1 MIEGKEPTSTYGFL
15 LPCGKLFPSK
25 TIIRVLKNR
34 YTGDT
39 GVACRLHYDKE
50 SGRMTE
56 LENPFVEEEENNIP
70 F

>member
-1 MIEGKEPTSTYGFL
+1 VIALERNQQATDPAEANT
-15 LPCGKLFPSK
+15 